1 MTTIPPSDSPTPSM
15 RDDAPP
21 PHSTRQPM
29 SEQDWQSTRI
39 QTQYTPRLDPLDGSG
54 ASDERDIGRAL
65 GDGTR
70 ELFVACEPADALV
83 QQFDHLQPEFI
94 AVHDLGVSASHKF
107 LAGVAAAGQ
116 RTLQKLVIRR
126 NGAGTV
132 LATIQFVDCPAS
144 NGLSV
149 RLYGTEVDGDTRTRQ
164 AVARVLL
171 GRSRLG
177 IAMVGDLP
185 AHGLQAALLPWRE
198 ASLQP
203 GWLCRRMLFMPLVAS
218 AALPSE
224 LARFR
229 AATVIDVSLMPQVTR
244 PAEVW
249 SQLCSAWNGLQRI
262 GKPGQAIETLPLL
275 GGPAAVRAAA
285 AMDSQHG
292 RLLPARAEPAGL
304 GGVPASAP
312 ARPAYTPPA
321 PYTPPY
327 SPPHAPPYAP
337 PYSPPYSPP
346 HAPLS
351 GPPSRSGGPTT
362 QPAAWTPR
370 PQSPFTPATPAT
382 IASATP
388 SQLLS
393 ALDTEP
399 PSGAGFD
406 SRPMPPSGWPSSA
419 PPHPSAP
426 PVAAAGSGA
435 MPLPPTPMPVV
446 GVRGPLDDE
455 PMERYL
461 SDLSLITGVVSACV
475 FDLMSGRPIGHTGA
489 RPGPEELARH
499 GSSVFVSMMSAARG
513 LGLGAAVPESTITLG
528 HHHLLLRPLPAHPGL
543 AVHIV
548 LDKANVT
555 LALVQMQ
562 LRRLDEA
569 LIVAARI
576 TMPGDAVPSKR

>member
-1 MTTIPPSDSPTPSM
+1 MSNTTPPSDSHPSSMSFSSEPTYT
-15 RDDAPP
+15 
-21 PHSTRQPM
+21 TRQPM
-29 SEQDWQSTRI
+29 SEQDWQSTRV
-39 QTQYTPRLDPLDGSG
+39 QTQYSPRIDPLDGSG
-54 ASDERDIGRAL
+54 GSDERDIGRAL

-83 QQFDHLQPEFI
+83 QQFDYLQPEFI
-94 AVHDLGVSASHKF
+94 SVHDLGVSASHKF

-132 LATIQFVDCPAS
+132 LATIQFVDCPS
-144 NGLSV
+144 SSGQTV
-149 RLYGTEVDGDTRTRQ
+149 RLYSTEVDGDTRTRQ

-185 AHGLQAALLPWRE
+185 PHGLQAALLPWRE

-203 GWLCRRMLFMPLVAS
+203 GWLCRRMLFMPLVPN

-249 SQLCSAWNGLQRI
+249 SQLCGAWNALQRMS
-262 GKPGQAIETLPLL
+262 KPGQAIEALPLL
-275 GGPAAVRAAA
+275 GGPSAVRAAA
-285 AMDSQHG
+285 AIDSQHG
-292 RLLPARAEPAGL
+292 RLMPARA
-304 GGVPASAP
+304 ASATTTP
-312 ARPAYTPPA
+312 GSFGPPA
-321 PYTPPY
+321 PYTPPAP
-327 SPPHAPPYAP
+327 SPAAL
-337 PYSPPYSPP
+337 SPAAHSPS
-346 HAPLS
+346 ATS
-351 GPPSRSGGPTT
+351 GLTT
-362 QPAAWTPR
+362 LPAAWTPR
-370 PQSPFTPATPAT
+370 PSVLPTANA
-382 IASATP
+382 ATP
-388 SQLLS
+388 SQLLN
-393 ALDTEP
+393 ALDSGSTTA
-399 PSGAGFD
+399 SGAGFD
-406 SRPMPPSGWPSSA
+406 SRPMPPSGWPATAPPPQTARSSA
-419 PPHPSAP
+419 H
-426 PVAAAGSGA
+426 GA
-435 MPLPPTPMPVV
+435 LGEQPLPPTPMPVV
-446 GVRGPLDDE
+446 GVNGPLNDE

-461 SDLSLITGVVSACV
+461 ADVSQIAGVVSVCA
-475 FDLMSGRPIGHTGA
+475 FDLLTGRPVGHAGA

-499 GSSVFVSMMSAARG
+499 GSSMFVSLMSAARG
-513 LGLGAAVPESTITLG
+513 LGLGAAVPETTITLG
-528 HHHLLLRPLPAHPGL
+528 QHHLLLRPLPAHPGM

-548 LDKANVT
+548 LDKPHVT

-576 TMPGDAVPSKR
+576 APTAEAPISRR

>member
-1 MTTIPPSDSPTPSM
+1 MSFSSEPPYT
-15 RDDAPP
+15 
-21 PHSTRQPM
+21 TRQPE
-29 SEQDWQSTRI
+29 SEQGWQSTRV
-39 QTQYTPRLDPLDGSG
+39 QTQYSPRLDLPDGRG
-54 ASDERDIGRAL
+54 DSDAQDIGRAV

-116 RTLQKLVIRR
+116 RSMQKLVIRR

-132 LATIQFVDCPAS
+132 LATIQFVDCPAA
-144 NGLSV
+144 NGQGV
-149 RLYGTEVDGDTRTRQ
+149 RLYSTEVDGDTRTRQ

-218 AALPSE
+218 AALPPE

-229 AATVIDVSLMPQVTR
+229 AATVIDVSLMPQVTK

-249 SQLCSAWNGLQRI
+249 SQLCSAWNALQRF
-262 GKPGQAIETLPLL
+262 GKPGRALESLPLL

-285 AMDSQHG
+285 ALDSSHG
-292 RLLPARAEPAGL
+292 RLMAQRADALAPAGPATAVSSSGSGAFHSQPAGL
-304 GGVPASAP
+304 AAQ
-312 ARPAYTPPA
+312 
-321 PYTPPY
+321 
-327 SPPHAPPYAP
+327 
-337 PYSPPYSPP
+337 
-346 HAPLS
+346 
-351 GPPSRSGGPTT
+351 SGGYTT
-362 QPAAWTPR
+362 QPSGWSSQPGGH
-370 PQSPFTPATPAT
+370 ATPGVGAAT
-382 IASATP
+382 MFPGAAESRP
-388 SQLLS
+388 L
-393 ALDTEP
+393 P
-399 PSGAGFD
+399 PAAQPGSGAGT
-406 SRPMPPSGWPSSA
+406 SA
-419 PPHPSAP
+419 I
-426 PVAAAGSGA
+426 
-435 MPLPPTPMPVV
+435 PLPPTPMPVV
-446 GVRGPLDDE
+446 GVRGPLNDE
-455 PMERYL
+455 PLERYL
-461 SDLSLITGVVSACV
+461 SDVSQIAGVVSVCA
-475 FDLMSGRPIGHTGA
+475 FDLMSGRPVGHAGA

-499 GSSVFVSMMSAARG
+499 GSSMFVSMMSASRG
-513 LGLGAAVPESTITLG
+513 LGLGAAVPETSITLG
-528 HHHLLLRPLPAHPGL
+528 QHHLLLRPLPAHPGM

-548 LDKANVT
+548 LDKPHVT

-576 TMPGDAVPSKR
+576 TPSTDAPPSRR

>member
-1 MTTIPPSDSPTPSM
+1 MSNTPPPSDSHPSSM
-15 RDDAPP
+15 SFSSEPP
-21 PHSTRQPM
+21 YTTRQPM
-29 SEQDWQSTRI
+29 SEQDWQSTRV
-39 QTQYTPRLDPLDGSG
+39 QTQYSPRLDPLDGSG
-54 ASDERDIGRAL
+54 SSDERDIGRAL

-94 AVHDLGVSASHKF
+94 AVHDLGVNASHKF

-132 LATIQFVDCPAS
+132 LATIQFVDCPSS
-144 NGLSV
+144 NGQTV
-149 RLYGTEVDGDTRTRQ
+149 RLYSTEVDGDTRTRQ

-203 GWLCRRMLFMPLVAS
+203 GWLCRRMLFMPLVPS

-249 SQLCSAWNGLQRI
+249 SQLCGAWNALQRMS
-262 GKPGQAIETLPLL
+262 KPGQAIEALPLL

-285 AMDSQHG
+285 AIDSQHG
-292 RLLPARAEPAGL
+292 RLMPARSGATTPGGL
-304 GGVPASAP
+304 GAQAP
-312 ARPAYTPPA
+312 YAPPA
-321 PYTPPY
+321 PY
-327 SPPHAPPYAP
+327 SPPTHAP
-337 PYSPPYSPP
+337 SPT
-346 HAPLS
+346 S
-351 GPPSRSGGPTT
+351 GLTT
-362 QPAAWTPR
+362 LPAAWTPR
-370 PQSPFTPATPAT
+370 PSVLPPPMA
-382 IASATP
+382 ATP
-388 SQLLS
+388 SQLLN
-393 ALDTEP
+393 ALDSGAT
-399 PSGAGFD
+399 PSGGGFD
-406 SRPMPPSGWPSSA
+406 SRPMPPSGWPTTA
-419 PPHPSAP
+419 PPHQTARPSVP
-426 PVAAAGSGA
+426 AALGEQ
-435 MPLPPTPMPVV
+435 PLPPTPMPVV
-446 GVRGPLDDE
+446 GVRGPLNDE
-455 PMERYL
+455 PLERYL
-461 SDLSLITGVVSACV
+461 ADVSQIAGVVSVCS
-475 FDLMSGRPIGHTGA
+475 FDLLTGRPVGHAGA

-499 GSSVFVSMMSAARG
+499 GSSMFVSMMSAARG
-513 LGLGAAVPESTITLG
+513 LGLGAAVPETTITLG
-528 HHHLLLRPLPAHPGL
+528 QHHLLLRPLPAHPGM

-548 LDKANVT
+548 LDKPHVT

-576 TMPGDAVPSKR
+576 TPAAEAPISRR